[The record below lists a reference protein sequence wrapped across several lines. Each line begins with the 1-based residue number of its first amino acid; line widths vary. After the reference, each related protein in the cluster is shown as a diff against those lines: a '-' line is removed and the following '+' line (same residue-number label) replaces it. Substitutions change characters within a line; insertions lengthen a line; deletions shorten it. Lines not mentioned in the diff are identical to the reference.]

1 MVSEHIIIADELYD
15 HAIEPT
21 RVTREESITNR
32 VNGIVTKLSF
42 YEEGCLRVRQSY
54 KGKSTSEH
62 LLELRFLNP
71 SAQASRRSAMQS
83 LLLALGLGLVAT
95 LAAFILPETTY
106 SAWTLSITAATA
118 TLALLALLLH
128 IYRRQVRYRFVTANG
143 EAAVLTLSGSF
154 GCMRRT
160 RAAVRM
166 IRDAIASA
174 RNGQPVQDIDHLR
187 AEMKAHYK
195 MAEAGVISREACADG
210 TRLILAKFN
219 H

>member
-1 MVSEHIIIADELYD
+1 MVSEHIVIADELYD
-15 HAIEPT
+15 HSIEPT
-21 RVTREESITNR
+21 LVTREESIVNR
-32 VNGIVTKLSF
+32 VKGIVTELSF
-42 YEEGCLRVRQSY
+42 YDEGCLKVNQRF
-54 KGKSTSEH
+54 KGRITADH
-62 LLELRFLNP
+62 LLELRFLSPNP
-71 SAQASRRSAMQS
+71 QSSRHSALQS
-83 LLLALGLGLVAT
+83 LFLALGLGLVAT
-95 LAAFILPETTY
+95 LVAFILPETSY

-143 EAAVLTLSGSF
+143 QAAVLTLSGSF

-160 RAAVRM
+160 RAAVRT
-166 IRDAIASA
+166 IREAIANA
-174 RNGQPVQDIDHLR
+174 RTGQPVQDIDYLR

-195 MAEAGVISREACADG
+195 MKDIGVISPEACSDG

>member
-1 MVSEHIIIADELYD
+1 MVSEHIVIADELYD
-15 HAIEPT
+15 HSIEPT
-21 RVTREESITNR
+21 LVTREESIVNR
-32 VNGIVTKLSF
+32 VKGIVTELSF
-42 YEEGCLRVRQSY
+42 YDEGCLKVSQSY
-54 KGKSTSEH
+54 KGKRIADH
-62 LLELRFLNP
+62 LLELRFLSPNP
-71 SAQASRRSAMQS
+71 QSSRHSAVQT

-95 LAAFILPETTY
+95 LVAFILPETSY

-143 EAAVLTLSGSF
+143 QAAVLTLSGSF

-166 IRDAIASA
+166 IREAIANA
-174 RNGQPVQDIDHLR
+174 RKGQPVQDIDYLR

-195 MAEAGVISREACADG
+195 MKDTGVISPEACSAG